1 MSFRRALF
9 PPWARN
15 LSKLSQKLNVL
26 SKRVKAK
33 LRVQKE
39 EQSVVPGQFNT
50 SLNQLKNFIGYGPK
64 FYDVLYKTDLRKP
77 PSTQNPK
84 NRNGYYLV

>member
-1 MSFRRALF
+1 
-9 PPWARN
+9 
-15 LSKLSQKLNVL
+15 
-26 SKRVKAK
+26 
-33 LRVQKE
+33 
-39 EQSVVPGQFNT
+39 VPGQFNT

-77 PSTQNPK
+77 PSTQIPK